1 MDKEQTNKMPNV
13 QIQSSNECQSS
24 KSRIFGIWA
33 LAFDMIFRFPG
44 LLKLLELEEGQR

>member
-1 MDKEQTNKMPNV
+1 MDKEQINKMPNV

-33 LAFDMIFRFPG
+33 LDLI
-44 LLKLLELEEGQR
+44 